1 MKVTVAAIQMNSN
14 DDVADNL
21 QRARKWVLEAAQK
34 GAQFVVLPEYFCFIG
49 QNDAARLAHAEPD
62 SGGVISQALRA
73 IAKEAQ
79 VWLSAGTIPLISP
92 DKDKVYNTNLLFN
105 PEGECVGRYD
115 KIHLFGFDNGQESYK
130 ESDTLYPGKVVTTF
144 ELPFA
149 KVRPSV
155 CYDLRF
161 PELYRL
167 HKEYEV
173 ITVPAAFTYT
183 TGQAHWELLLRARAV
198 ENQCVVIA
206 AAQTG
211 VHPNGNRTFGHSMI
225 IGPWG
230 EVLAML
236 EEGEGVVTAEIDLER
251 LDQSRQQLPAL
262 KNRIFY

>member
-130 ESDTLYPGKVVTTF
+130 ESDTLYPGKAVATF